1 MAVFRLVSSKVVP
14 VTVTEQ
20 FCSRSDSNWSY
31 QCWEFL
37 FVFLRLPHLVLFCD
51 KVMDWSWNSNLSLN
65 LKPLT
70 EKRVCNWETREVFSF
85 LVTSPSSHNYRRL
98 IPTCFFP
105 RARLISFWRQWL
117 EVPSYGWM
125 ALVLPWAVGKAG
137 MAEAACPLQGFLMW
151 DTPHPVADFSQSGVC
166 TTVFRES
173 MSLYIASFLCPG
185 CTFSDD

>member
-1 MAVFRLVSSKVVP
+1 
-14 VTVTEQ
+14 
-20 FCSRSDSNWSY
+20 
-31 QCWEFL
+31 
-37 FVFLRLPHLVLFCD
+37 
-51 KVMDWSWNSNLSLN
+51 MDWSWNSNLSLN

-173 MSLYIASFLCPG
+173 MSLYIASFLFFRAGDGYIFWG
-185 CTFSDD
+185 CLDTFCATTSSLGFCLALALYMCVHVHVCVLVRVQVSL